1 MDDNNKT
8 SLYEYII
15 PDNILSSK
23 RILGFRRRN
32 WIEGLIMA
40 FAVGALIYFIPFV
53 TRVKIIF
60 IVCICLPILI
70 INLIGIRDQS
80 FTEAI
85 LNIKQAKINAG
96 HYHLRSPGYE
106 KRTKSGMD
114 QSTGGGADQ
123 LSAADKIL
131 AAAKEWIKAFKET
144 HG

>member
-1 MDDNNKT
+1 MADNNKT

-85 LNIKQAKINAG
+85 LNIKQAKRNGPI
-96 HYHLRSPGYE
+96 HWR
-106 KRTKSGMD
+106 RR
-114 QSTGGGADQ
+114 
-123 LSAADKIL
+123 
-131 AAAKEWIKAFKET
+131 
-144 HG
+144 